1 MSFYRIYRPQVID
14 EIDNGAVREQLLTL
28 LAKDRSKLPHAF
40 FFTGPKGTGKTTAAR
55 VIAKLFNCT
64 NLSPTGPCGNCD
76 QCMSITKGMNLDV
89 IEMDAAS
96 NRGIDEIRQ
105 LRDRINLTP
114 TSSSFT
120 VYIIDEVHMLTTE
133 AFNALLK
140 TLEEPPQHAVFVLAT
155 TDAHKV
161 PATIKSRCLELN
173 FHKATTAEI
182 VHALQRIVDAEKIAI
197 SADGLTY
204 LAGLADGSFRDAVK
218 YLEQASLQAG
228 KVTEESL
235 QKLFAT
241 PQYTKLRTFISVLF
255 RRDIEGVLK
264 NLDEVVGQGIDLRS
278 FLTFVLQALE
288 ADMVSLVKGEK
299 DAVAGSLDDIK
310 LAVRLLGRAYEEL
323 RLSPVPK
330 LPLELAVIE
339 FCYADTQ
346 QPPQKQGT
354 PRQTSAPVSP
364 VMHRA
369 TSAIPSS
376 PAATNHVS
384 VPEPTPTPEASVAP
398 AESLGLLT
406 LEKLIE
412 HWPDF
417 IATTKPINHSV
428 AGVLR
433 SSRPKAVESGIVTIE
448 AFYKFHQEKLADI
461 HTKQILSD
469 VLKKLFGEKVKIE
482 IVLGKK

>member
-1 MSFYRIYRPQVID
+1 M
-14 EIDNGAVREQLLTL
+14 
-28 LAKDRSKLPHAF
+28 
-40 FFTGPKGTGKTTAAR
+40 
-55 VIAKLFNCT
+55 
-64 NLSPTGPCGNCD
+64 
-76 QCMSITKGMNLDV
+76 
-89 IEMDAAS
+89 
-96 NRGIDEIRQ
+96 
-105 LRDRINLTP
+105 
-114 TSSSFT
+114 
-120 VYIIDEVHMLTTE
+120 
-133 AFNALLK
+133 
-140 TLEEPPQHAVFVLAT
+140 
-155 TDAHKV
+155 
-161 PATIKSRCLELN
+161 
-173 FHKATTAEI
+173 
-182 VHALQRIVDAEKIAI
+182 
-197 SADGLTY
+197 
-204 LAGLADGSFRDAVK
+204 
-218 YLEQASLQAG
+218 
-228 KVTEESL
+228 
-235 QKLFAT
+235 
-241 PQYTKLRTFISVLF
+241 F

-346 QPPQKQGT
+346 QTLQKQGA
-354 PRQTSAPVSP
+354 PRPTSAPVSP
-364 VMHRA
+364 VIHHA
-369 TSAIPSS
+369 TSAMPSS
-376 PAATNHVS
+376 SATNHAPA
-384 VPEPTPTPEASVAP
+384 PEPTPAPEASVAP

-433 SSRPKAVESGIVTIE
+433 SSRPKAVDNGIVTIE